1 MVELGRR
8 AFAAGAASV
17 MVGAGG
23 PQTAWDFSFPALE
36 GGTLKLDDVRGQ
48 VLLVVNTASFCGYT
62 YQYEQL
68 QKLHDAMAGKRF
80 SVIGI
85 PSQDF
90 NQESGT
96 DAAVKDFCETTFGIE
111 FPMSGLQHVRGPTAD
126 PFYAWVR
133 ADQGGWEPD
142 WNFNKVLIGRD
153 GRILRTF
160 RSAEEPAG
168 AVIRAAVTDAVGS

>member
-1 MVELGRR
+1 MQQHGL
-8 AFAAGAASV
+8 
-17 MVGAGG
+17 AGG
-23 PQTAWDFSFPALE
+23 
-36 GGTLKLDDVRGQ
+36 
-48 VLLVVNTASFCGYT
+48 
-62 YQYEQL
+62 
-68 QKLHDAMAGKRF
+68 
-80 SVIGI
+80 
-85 PSQDF
+85 DF

-153 GRILRTF
+153 GKIVATF
-160 RSAEEPAG
+160 GSADEPDG
-168 AVIRAAVTDAVGS
+168 PEIQSAVAAELARPAPG